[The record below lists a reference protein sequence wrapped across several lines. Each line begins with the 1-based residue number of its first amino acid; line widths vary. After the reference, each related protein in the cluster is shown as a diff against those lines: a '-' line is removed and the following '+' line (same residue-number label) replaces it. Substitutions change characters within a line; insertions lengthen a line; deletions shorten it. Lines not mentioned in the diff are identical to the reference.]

1 MRPIAFDNYRSSE
14 KADDWEAG
22 ITSATVGA
30 AFLFSFVG
38 GFVTD
43 RSGLVGYHDISGY
56 NAVDGDERRR

>member
-43 RSGLVGYHDISGY
+43 RSDCILVGDHDTML
-56 NAVDGDERRR
+56 